1 MLDLLTSLWILAN
14 PRNSSESNDFHFSVP
29 TNRHASRQL
38 EMPRNSGRALMCGS
52 FLYSLCRQLSHR
64 REDFLPQGFSN
75 TLCSV
80 RVRLWTNLFIATF
93 KLPSETLQAPSS
105 TAWYSALQLIK
116 RQRGD
121 HTALSSWHRCLIE
134 PNVGEV

>member
-75 TLCSV
+75 TLCSDARKV
-80 RVRLWTNLFIATF
+80 MDEPVILSFRLTPYGNA
-93 KLPSETLQAPSS
+93 A
-105 TAWYSALQLIK
+105 ALLGRLDPI
-116 RQRGD
+116 
-121 HTALSSWHRCLIE
+121 
-134 PNVGEV
+134 